1 MRLLRPVRLSLVGVL
16 VSVLSCAFAP
26 SASAMQGEKKQ
37 PAKME
42 EAQRLEAQ
50 ALIALVDDFANGKT
64 PANPLPV
71 RWEQN
76 HFIKA
81 LADKTYVP
89 FTLAIEPG
97 ALTARG
103 VAVYLRVVAK
113 GSPAVAAP
121 QAADKKDDKKDDKK
135 AEGRSQYAFEDL
147 FFTDVPA
154 STDGPQRLRRAFAVA
169 PGDYDVYI
177 AVKERAAGGAAPTAT
192 ASAAGAAPP
201 AGAADAGSAAKA
213 GVVKQEISAPNLA
226 GQEFTTSSV
235 ILAKSVEVLQAPLS
249 TENQAENPY
258 TFGQMKIEPAAE
270 PKFSKKA
277 ALSVILWIYGA
288 KIDDTTKKPDVSM
301 DFKFYQKTG
310 DKETYFNKTEPQL
323 LNAQTLPPQ
332 FDLAAG
338 HQLLGTLELPL
349 TSFPEG
355 DYRLEIEV
363 QDKAASQKLTRDVTF
378 SVGAQ

>member
-1 MRLLRPVRLSLVGVL
+1 
-16 VSVLSCAFAP
+16 
-26 SASAMQGEKKQ
+26 
-37 PAKME
+37 
-42 EAQRLEAQ
+42 
-50 ALIALVDDFANGKT
+50 
-64 PANPLPV
+64 V

-121 QAADKKDDKKDDKK
+121 QAADKKDDKKG
-135 AEGRSQYAFEDL
+135 EGRSQYAFEDL

-154 STDGPQRLRRAFAVA
+154 STGGPQRVRRAFAVP

-177 AVKERAAGGAAPTAT
+177 AVKERAAGGGASTAAAGGAAPG
-192 ASAAGAAPP
+192 AGAAE
-201 AGAADAGSAAKA
+201 AASASKA
-213 GVVKQEISAPNLA
+213 GVIKQEISAPNLA
-226 GQEFTTSSV
+226 GPEFTTSSV

-249 TENQAENPY
+249 TDNQAENPY
-258 TFGQMKIEPAAE
+258 TFGQMKIDPAAE
-270 PKFSKKA
+270 PTFTKKG

-288 KIDDTTKKPDVSM
+288 KIDETTKKPDVSM
-301 DFKFYQKTG
+301 DFKFYQKAG

-363 QDKAASQKLTRDVTF
+363 QDKAAGQKLTRDVTF
-378 SVGAQ
+378 SVAAQ

>member
-1 MRLLRPVRLSLVGVL
+1 MRLLRPVRHSIVGVL
-16 VSVLSCAFAP
+16 VSALSCAVVP

-50 ALIALVDDFANGKT
+50 ALIALVDDFANGKP
-64 PANPLPV
+64 PATPLPL

-89 FTLAIEPG
+89 FTVAIEPG
-97 ALTARG
+97 ALTSRS

-121 QAADKKDDKKDDKK
+121 QAADKKDDKK
-135 AEGRSQYAFEDL
+135 AEGRSPYAFEDL
-147 FFTDVPA
+147 FFTEVPA
-154 STDGPQRLRRAFAVA
+154 SADGPQRVRRAFAVP

-177 AVKERAAGGAAPTAT
+177 AVKERAAGGTAA
-192 ASAAGAAPP
+192 SGSGGGAAPS
-201 AGAADAGSAAKA
+201 AGPADAGSATKA
-213 GVVKQEISAPNLA
+213 GLLKQEISAPNLA

-249 TENQAENPY
+249 TDNQAENPY
-258 TFGQMKIEPAAE
+258 TFGQMKVEPAAE
-270 PKFSKKA
+270 PKFTKKG

-301 DFKFYQKTG
+301 DFKFYQKAG
-310 DKETYFNKTEPQL
+310 DQETYFNKTEPQL

-332 FDLAAG
+332 FDQAAG

-363 QDKAASQKLTRDVTF
+363 QDKAASQKLTRDVNF
-378 SVGAQ
+378 SVAAQ